1 MYIINRPI
9 KFDNVGKAA
18 KVIGVDISTLSRILH
33 GKQKCSKIMAYC
45 ITKYLDQNAEINDYF
60 TRIGD

>member
-1 MYIINRPI
+1 MYLLKKSIEIKNIGKTAEKIGIN
-9 KFDNVGKAA
+9 
-18 KVIGVDISTLSRILH
+18 ISTLSRILH
-33 GKQKCSKIMAYC
+33 KKQKCSKIMAYC

>member
-33 GKQKCSKIMAYC
+33 GKQKCSKMLAYC
-45 ITKYLDQNAEINDYF
+45 IVKYYNKNAELNNYF
-60 TRIGD
+60 IRIGD